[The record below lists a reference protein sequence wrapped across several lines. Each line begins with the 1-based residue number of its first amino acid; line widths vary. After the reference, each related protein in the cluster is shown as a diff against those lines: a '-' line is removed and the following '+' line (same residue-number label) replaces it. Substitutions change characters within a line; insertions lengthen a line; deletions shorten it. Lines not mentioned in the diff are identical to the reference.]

1 MAGSGSSAI
10 SQARIEVL
18 DETGARET
26 KSRGVLNE
34 RALGIG
40 RLIFGWH
47 LPFHVAQIR
56 DARARSGKRPEV
68 GVAPATVFHVGQ
80 ALTVGAVKGAA
91 GCRPVRA
98 PTLPARSREAIRR
111 PEPGLAGSGAKDCY
125 SAPGSPCSGRR
136 KPPQAHA
143 FRPGLGA
150 VVWSA
155 TASSC
160 PASLAFKDC

>member
-56 DARARSGKRPEV
+56 DARALDGKLIKP
-68 GVAPATVFHVGQ
+68 HVRIHFLNRGDDLPGDRGARCELSACV
-80 ALTVGAVKGAA
+80 ALTGHA
-91 GCRPVRA
+91 
-98 PTLPARSREAIRR
+98 EASQQRIDFG
-111 PEPGLAGSGAKDCY
+111 E
-125 SAPGSPCSGRR
+125 
-136 KPPQAHA
+136 
-143 FRPGLGA
+143 
-150 VVWSA
+150 
-155 TASSC
+155 
-160 PASLAFKDC
+160 

>member
-56 DARARSGKRPEV
+56 DARALEGKLYAFDFDPSKLE
-68 GVAPATVFHVGQ
+68 HH
-80 ALTVGAVKGAA
+80 
-91 GCRPVRA
+91 
-98 PTLPARSREAIRR
+98 
-111 PEPGLAGSGAKDCY
+111 GLDNELVEELRQKLL
-125 SAPGSPCSGRR
+125 SP
-136 KPPQAHA
+136 Q
-143 FRPGLGA
+143 GL
-150 VVWSA
+150 W
-155 TASSC
+155 
-160 PASLAFKDC
+160 

>member
-56 DARARSGKRPEV
+56 DARALDGTEIAERLGIDEKTLRKAQVLPSIATACAPLGLVSRSS
-68 GVAPATVFHVGQ
+68 
-80 ALTVGAVKGAA
+80 
-91 GCRPVRA
+91 
-98 PTLPARSREAIRR
+98 RSRPLFERH
-111 PEPGLAGSGAKDCY
+111 G
-125 SAPGSPCSGRR
+125 
-136 KPPQAHA
+136 
-143 FRPGLGA
+143 
-150 VVWSA
+150 
-155 TASSC
+155 T
-160 PASLAFKDC
+160 

>member
-56 DARARSGKRPEV
+56 DARA
-68 GVAPATVFHVGQ
+68 F
-80 ALTVGAVKGAA
+80 
-91 GCRPVRA
+91 
-98 PTLPARSREAIRR
+98 SRTR
-111 PEPGLAGSGAKDCY
+111 LQ
-125 SAPGSPCSGRR
+125 
-136 KPPQAHA
+136 PQ
-143 FRPGLGA
+143 RPGDCLQGRVKQVDVRGPMNFRISHIA
-150 VVWSA
+150 QGLDGLRGEQTSPSA
-155 TASSC
+155 RRRD
-160 PASLAFKDC
+160 SLRRE

>member
-56 DARARSGKRPEV
+56 DARALDGK
-68 GVAPATVFHVGQ
+68 
-80 ALTVGAVKGAA
+80 
-91 GCRPVRA
+91 
-98 PTLPARSREAIRR
+98 
-111 PEPGLAGSGAKDCY
+111 
-125 SAPGSPCSGRR
+125 
-136 KPPQAHA
+136 
-143 FRPGLGA
+143 
-150 VVWSA
+150 
-155 TASSC
+155 
-160 PASLAFKDC
+160 LAFPWLLARRGSLEATMSYYLVERIKAQPNIEVRPDPK

>member
-56 DARARSGKRPEV
+56 DARALDGKLS
-68 GVAPATVFHVGQ
+68 HI
-80 ALTVGAVKGAA
+80 L
-91 GCRPVRA
+91 
-98 PTLPARSREAIRR
+98 
-111 PEPGLAGSGAKDCY
+111 GSI
-125 SAPGSPCSGRR
+125 S
-136 KPPQAHA
+136 
-143 FRPGLGA
+143 
-150 VVWSA
+150 
-155 TASSC
+155 
-160 PASLAFKDC
+160 

>member
-56 DARARSGKRPEV
+56 DARALDGKLIIWAWTMLTWTLP
-68 GVAPATVFHVGQ
+68 TVFSLCPIFFSDLNELSWV
-80 ALTVGAVKGAA
+80 
-91 GCRPVRA
+91 
-98 PTLPARSREAIRR
+98 
-111 PEPGLAGSGAKDCY
+111 LA
-125 SAPGSPCSGRR
+125 
-136 KPPQAHA
+136 
-143 FRPGLGA
+143 
-150 VVWSA
+150 
-155 TASSC
+155 
-160 PASLAFKDC
+160 

>member
-56 DARARSGKRPEV
+56 DARALDGKPRSHADLE
-68 GVAPATVFHVGQ
+68 
-80 ALTVGAVKGAA
+80 
-91 GCRPVRA
+91 
-98 PTLPARSREAIRR
+98 SRVHTQ
-111 PEPGLAGSGAKDCY
+111 P
-125 SAPGSPCSGRR
+125 
-136 KPPQAHA
+136 
-143 FRPGLGA
+143 
-150 VVWSA
+150 
-155 TASSC
+155 
-160 PASLAFKDC
+160 